1 MSTQSLL
8 RFLERMKEDLDSPSK
23 DKRLTYNL
31 RTHSFVYNEALFISE
46 FLKEMKSKSIE
57 DPELEAY
64 VIRIAP
70 DMTTALR
77 TTLSNMN
84 KVANGRQKISA
95 AANFVEK
102 GGDLSFVFTT
112 DIRTGLTPNSWA
124 QGQKDVF
131 DKIKRSYHKAY
142 SAFFHGVYGHLQK
155 QTGEG
160 ANENQGAFEQAYAS
174 KGEGKKRLYKGR
186 AMHSG
191 HKMGQGV
198 VETRVREAFDEH
210 KKTVR
215 QKNNERKCLAED
227 ALLRD
232 LEKLGIDLILMRNPE
247 TGVMEF
253 EIAMEGASG
262 NIARGAEM
270 KAKLDTLRKRLGE
283 LLGQGDA
290 IGKLYG
296 ELEGSDTLLRIDRK
310 RVIKS
315 IADRY
320 KKNPNVTVKTEDTRV
335 KLKTKTVSKKIK
347 GANVV
352 KGNRGDIGEPK
363 LPAGRASSS
372 GGEQPKFNIQNILGV
387 INAQL
392 QDRVG
397 AKMGDPRL
405 ENRSGRFLESVRAT
419 DLSQTAQGHPSVGY
433 TYARDP
439 YEVFETGSGT
449 RFSSAYRDPRVIIDR
464 SIREIVSQFGLGR
477 LYTRRQ

>member
-23 DKRLTYNL
+23 DTRLTYNL
-31 RTHSFVYNEALFISE
+31 RTHSFVYNETLFISE
-46 FLKEMKSKSIE
+46 FLKEMKAKSIE

-64 VIRIAP
+64 VIKIAP
-70 DMTTALR
+70 DLTTALR

-84 KVANGRQKISA
+84 KVANGKQKISA

-102 GGDLSFVFTT
+102 NGDLSFVFTT

-131 DKIKRSYHKAY
+131 DKIKRSYHKGY
-142 SAFFHGVYGHLQK
+142 SAFFHGVRGHLKK
-155 QTGEG
+155 QAEQGDD
-160 ANENQGAFEQAYAS
+160 ANSKSFEKAYAS
-174 KGEGKKRLYKGR
+174 KDGTRLYKGR

-198 VETRVREAFDEH
+198 VETRVREAFDSH

-215 QKNNERKCLAED
+215 QRNNERKCLAEEK
-227 ALLRD
+227 LLRD
-232 LEKLGIDLILMRNPE
+232 LKKLGIDLKFMRDPR
-247 TGVMEF
+247 TGVMQF
-253 EIAMEGASG
+253 EIAMEGATG
-262 NIARGAEM
+262 NIERGATM
-270 KAKLDTLRKRLGE
+270 KKNLDAVRKRLDALLKEGNKIGE
-283 LLGQGDA
+283 LY
-290 IGKLYG
+290 GK
-296 ELEGSDTLLRIDRK
+296 LEGSDTLLRIDRK
-310 RVIKS
+310 RAIKS

-335 KLKTKTVSKKIK
+335 KVKKKTVNKKIA

-372 GGEQPKFNIQNILGV
+372 GGEQPKFAIQNILGLL
-387 INAQL
+387 NAQL

-397 AKMGDPRL
+397 SKMGAPRL

-419 DLSQTAQGHPSVGY
+419 DVTQTAQGYPSIGY

-449 RFSSAYRDPRVIIDR
+449 RFASAYRDPRVIIDR